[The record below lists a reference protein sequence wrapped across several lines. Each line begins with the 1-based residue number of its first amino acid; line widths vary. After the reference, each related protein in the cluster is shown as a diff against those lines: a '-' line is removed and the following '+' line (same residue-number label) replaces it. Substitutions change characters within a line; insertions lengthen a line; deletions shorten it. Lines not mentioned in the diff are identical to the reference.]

1 MKKRYFYLAVA
12 VVLVIFLIGLHF
24 CRSRKAANFAEAVP
38 EVAVASLKVQE
49 VAVEKNYI
57 GYVTPINDVVIKPY
71 ISGFVKEVKVV
82 GGQKVKA
89 GDELVV
95 LEQGE
100 YAAILDSAIANV
112 AKCEADSDYAEK
124 YYQRVEKSG
133 KRVFSQNDIDEAK
146 ANFLAAKASLMQ
158 AKAAVAQA
166 EVNFDYTYIRATI
179 DGVVG
184 NVGLS
189 VGDYV
194 SPQSELFSIVQTSP
208 IRVVFSLS
216 DKDYLEE
223 STKADMFA
231 DEKIK
236 IRLVDGNIYEYDGK
250 FEYADNKIDRST
262 NAVAVYASF
271 ENPKNLLMDN
281 AYVTVLLEKKY
292 EAILLNKEYVNLSK
306 EGNFVY
312 VVEDDTV
319 KKHVVNIL
327 AEKQNFYV
335 LENNF
340 EPKMQL
346 LMSKI
351 VVGGENQKVKVVE
364 EDK

>member
-1 MKKRYFYLAVA
+1 MKKRYFYWAFAVI
-12 VVLVIFLIGLHF
+12 LVIFLTGRHF
-24 CRSRKAANFAEAVP
+24 YRTQKAVGFEEGDT
-38 EVAVASLKVQE
+38 EVRVAPLKSQE
-49 VAVEKNYI
+49 VTVEKNYI
-57 GYVTPINDVVIKPY
+57 GYVTPINDVVVKPY
-71 ISGFVKEVKVV
+71 INGFVKEIKVV

-100 YAAILDSAIANV
+100 YRAILDSAIASV
-112 AKCEADSDYAEK
+112 AKCEADLDYAEK

-133 KRVFSQNDIDEAK
+133 KKAFSQNDIDEAK
-146 ANFLAAKASLMQ
+146 ANYLSAKASLLQ

-166 EVNFDYTYIRATI
+166 EVNFDYTYIKATI

-189 VGDYV
+189 EGDYV
-194 SPQSELFSIVQTSP
+194 SPQSELFTIVQTSP
-208 IRVVFSLS
+208 IRVVFSMS
-216 DKDYLEE
+216 DKDFLEE
-223 STKADMFA
+223 SSKVDMFA
-231 DEKIK
+231 GEEIK
-236 IRLVDGNIYEYDGK
+236 LKLVNGNTYEYAGK

-262 NAVAVYASF
+262 NAVAVYANF

-292 EAILLNKEYVNLSK
+292 EAILLNKEYVNLSPN
-306 EGNFVY
+306 ENFVY

-319 KKHVVNIL
+319 KKHKVNIL
-327 AEKQNFYV
+327 AEKQNLYV
-335 LENNF
+335 LENDF

-346 LMSKI
+346 LTSKI
-351 VVGGENQKVKVVE
+351 VFGGENQKVKVVE